1 MNAEAWLT
9 LAVIWMAAVA
19 TPGPNVAFTVATGLA
34 TPRPAAYLAAVGIGL
49 GGIVYAV
56 LALSGL
62 GALLYASPTAFA
74 AVRWLGVAYLAWLG
88 MRALRPPARP
98 DAIRPER
105 PPAPGGRLVAQGF
118 GVMMANPKAVLAV
131 GAILPPFMDP
141 ARPALPQVA
150 IMAATIC
157 AGSILVHAA
166 YIVAAGQLAAWR
178 PFTARPRLMRSLAG
192 LVYLTAAAA
201 LAAVGI

>member
-1 MNAEAWLT
+1 MSPEAWLS

-34 TPRPAAYLAAVGIGL
+34 TPRPAAFLAAVGIGL

-56 LALSGL
+56 LALTGL

-88 MRALRPPARP
+88 VRALRPPREP
-98 DAIRPER
+98 DAIG
-105 PPAPGGRLVAQGF
+105 PARTPTPGGRLVAQGF

-131 GAILPPFMDP
+131 AAILPPFLDP

-150 IMAATIC
+150 IIAATIC
-157 AGSILVHAA
+157 AGSILVHCGYIAA
-166 YIVAAGQLAAWR
+166 AARLAAWR
-178 PFTARPRLMRSLAG
+178 PLTQRPRLMRSLAG
-192 LVYLTAAAA
+192 TVYLVAAAA
-201 LAAVGI
+201 LAATGT